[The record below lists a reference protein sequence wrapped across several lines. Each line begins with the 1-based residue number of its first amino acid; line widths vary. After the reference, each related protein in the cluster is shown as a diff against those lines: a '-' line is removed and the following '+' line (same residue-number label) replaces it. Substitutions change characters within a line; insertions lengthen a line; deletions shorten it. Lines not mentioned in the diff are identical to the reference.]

1 MAQFKCSLPNARE
14 KENVEVYNL
23 KNKVCQARFKE
34 FTSNTKMLSSCIDDK
49 SDINEVC
56 NRFMKK
62 LNGCIATNFERRRVN
77 KEKDHKEDTLFERM
91 KSLKNRKDDESVN
104 ELAKVVEAIAE
115 RRSRPPSG
123 ASRRNSVCLLKSP
136 A

>member
-1 MAQFKCSLPNARE
+1 MCIDEERKNVLTRKTKSKKGVKVKESDHNVIVAQFKCSIPNATE
-14 KENVEVYNL
+14 KENFEVYNL

-62 LNGCIATNFERRRVN
+62 LHCCIATNFERRRVN
-77 KEKDHKEDTLFERM
+77 KEKYQKEDTFY
-91 KSLKNRKDDESVN
+91 LKNE
-104 ELAKVVEAIAE
+104 
-115 RRSRPPSG
+115 
-123 ASRRNSVCLLKSP
+123 KSQE
-136 A
+136 